1 MHRAATAAVA
11 IFALASTTG
20 ISAPGPDGIE
30 ATEARASV
38 KVVKRVPLTV
48 RGTHFRSSERIR
60 ISAAGRNWRLR
71 ATPRGSFTATL
82 RGIDRCDSVR
92 MLVVGDE
99 GSRVIVKI
107 LPSPL
112 CAPQRSP

>member
-1 MHRAATAAVA
+1 M
-11 IFALASTTG
+11 FALACSTG
-20 ISAPGPDGIE
+20 ISAPEPDVTD
-30 ATEARASV
+30 ATYARASV

-48 RGTHFRSSERIR
+48 RGTHFRSSERVR

-71 ATPRGSFTATL
+71 ATPTGTFTATL
-82 RGIDRCDSVR
+82 RGVHRCDSVR
-92 MLVVGDE
+92 MVVVGDE
-99 GSRVIVKI
+99 GSRVVVKI